1 MSTQVTTSQ
10 TDSTARVERGTL
22 PDTPLRAW
30 PGRPLPLGATWDG
43 EGVNFALFSRN
54 ATGVELCLFDDI
66 NDVIPRAEV
75 ESFMA
80 RYKAAA
86 GFAKDALN
94 LAPPTIA
101 PGAMVS

>member
-1 MSTQVTTSQ
+1 MAILGEV
-10 TDSTARVERGTL
+10 DERCG
-22 PDTPLRAW
+22 
-30 PGRPLPLGATWDG
+30 
-43 EGVNFALFSRN
+43 GV
-54 ATGVELCLFDDI
+54 FDEID
-66 NDVIPRAEV
+66 DVIPRAEV
-75 ESFMA
+75 EAFMA